1 MNRKKIYGY
10 LFFLYSAVMLGLLFI
25 RQRPDTSAPGF
36 SYWEYLLTHTHLIP
50 FRVTSG
56 FLDLLLHPQQYLSW
70 MEPEAYRA
78 SFFHAIRNLGGNI
91 ILFVPLGFLLPR
103 VFGRLQSWKSTLL
116 CTVVIILCVEILQ
129 VITLLGYCDIDD
141 LILNTLGAALGYGLH
156 QLQKNKVAPK

>member
-1 MNRKKIYGY
+1 MKQKKIYGY
-10 LFFLYSAVMLGLLFI
+10 LLLLYGAVMLGLLFI

-50 FRVTSG
+50 FHVTGG
-56 FLDLLLHPQQYLSW
+56 FLHTLLHPQQYLSW

-78 SFFHAIRNLGGNI
+78 AYLHAIRNLGGNI
-91 ILFVPLGFLLPR
+91 FLFVPLGFLLPR
-103 VFGRLQSWKSTLL
+103 VFGRLHGLKSTLL
-116 CTVVIILCVEILQ
+116 CTGAIIFCVEILQ

-156 QLQKNKVAPK
+156 KLQKNKVAHE